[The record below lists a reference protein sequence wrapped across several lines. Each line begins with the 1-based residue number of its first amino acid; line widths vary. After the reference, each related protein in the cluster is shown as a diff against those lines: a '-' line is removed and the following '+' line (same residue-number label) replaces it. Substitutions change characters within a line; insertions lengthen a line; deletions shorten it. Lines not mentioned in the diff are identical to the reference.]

1 MVSVDGS
8 FLIQV
13 VNFLFLI
20 LFMNI
25 VLYKPIR
32 TILKQR
38 KENVKGL
45 EKSIETFTN
54 DAMDSENA
62 FLSGIKQA
70 RAKGLKQ
77 KDALIDDAGK
87 EEQKIIS
94 EINEKAQANLA
105 ETRKIIAKD
114 VDGIRVELEKEIEV
128 FSNAIGKKILGRVV

>member
-1 MVSVDGS
+1 MVNVDGS
-8 FLIQV
+8 FLIQI

-32 TILKQR
+32 AILKQR
-38 KENVKGL
+38 KEKTEGL

-54 DAMDSENA
+54 DARDSENA
-62 FLSGIKQA
+62 FASGIKQA

-77 KDALIDDAGK
+77 KDALIEEASK

-94 EINEKAQANLA
+94 EINEKAQTSLA
-105 ETRKIIAKD
+105 ETRKSIAKD
-114 VDGIRVELEKEIEV
+114 VDGIRAELEKEIDT
-128 FSNAIGKKILGRVV
+128 FSNAIGEKILGRAV